1 MDSISK
7 TIYQDELFNF
17 TIDDLYF
24 IRNDIGVIYILLDI
38 SKYFNILDSCFNYI
52 GNKKNTNAFIFN
64 GQNRLRL
71 HKHKLIAICCFG
83 YAYYNIHIMQKLNL
97 NSVLNKSHDI
107 GLPKLVPEDSIIATH
122 TDIRSLISAN
132 KLDTFYNLHSWDS
145 KKKHTDRKCRSS
157 HHNMNWK
164 KHIINLTNKS
174 NKPNTNKKYI
184 NKELN
189 RAQCKPYPV
198 YTQRKHIYKKA
209 KKINYLTG
217 LKYIENPLED
227 INNSLYKILYI
238 KSLHGKNTLMYESNL
253 KYKKYYKF
261 IRMVYVLTALKR
273 YDAAALLYSDK
284 NAALVNHKDNSYK
297 DNSYNVDKKKQNL
310 YIDDISKKTI
320 DKYKKKFDQL
330 YYQISKCK
338 YEYNNNNS
346 GMNINHYII
355 PETKKKIAS
364 VFKSYTKLYKL
375 QQGNNKKEFL
385 YLFKNI
391 NDTYRT
397 GLILIKPKFI

>member
-1 MDSISK
+1 M
-7 TIYQDELFNF
+7 
-17 TIDDLYF
+17 
-24 IRNDIGVIYILLDI
+24 
-38 SKYFNILDSCFNYI
+38 
-52 GNKKNTNAFIFN
+52 
-64 GQNRLRL
+64 
-71 HKHKLIAICCFG
+71 
-83 YAYYNIHIMQKLNL
+83 
-97 NSVLNKSHDI
+97 
-107 GLPKLVPEDSIIATH
+107 
-122 TDIRSLISAN
+122 
-132 KLDTFYNLHSWDS
+132 
-145 KKKHTDRKCRSS
+145 
-157 HHNMNWK
+157 
-164 KHIINLTNKS
+164 NKS
-174 NKPNTNKKYI
+174 NKPNTNRKYI
-184 NKELN
+184 YIYKKLN
-189 RAQCKPYPV
+189 RYQCKPYPAC
-198 YTQRKHIYKKA
+198 TQRKHIYKKA

-217 LKYIENPLED
+217 LKYIENTLDD

-238 KSLHGKNTLMYESNL
+238 KSLHAKNTLMYVSNL

-273 YDAAALLYSDK
+273 YDTAALLYSNK
-284 NAALVNHKDNSYK
+284 NAALANHKYDSYN
-297 DNSYNVDKKKQNL
+297 NSYNDDKKMQNL

-320 DKYKKKFDQL
+320 DKYKKKFDSL

-338 YEYNNNNS
+338 YEYNNSNC

-397 GLILIKPKFI
+397 GLMLIKPKFT